1 MTTGSCSGNAT
12 SAATLVG
19 LLFVAMSVS
28 NGRSQAH
35 PQLIREFRAAA
46 ALLAFTNPF
55 TVSLFGLVPGTNIGY
70 PAAIV
75 GVIGVTFA
83 AAGVRATI
91 SLPSRLGH
99 RGPQATLILA
109 LLVVFGLQI
118 VFWGRTHPFAH
129 MDVGALANVGYVL
142 VASLLI
148 GIGRAWELVGEW
160 NTGLFSICRS
170 LDRPPSPATG
180 TDRPR
185 TRIRGFAVRTRIR
198 QGVAE
203 MGNEEHGTDFSP
215 RLMSLL
221 EPLAFAGDCVPLG
234 RAWSVTRT
242 PSWRRSRPCSASRR
256 RATRRSWIWWPSR
269 SVVGISCLSSTTRF
283 LATSPGAVAIDEEVA
298 LTVSDGA

>member
-1 MTTGSCSGNAT
+1 VVLGDYRELFVVIAT

-19 LLFVAMSVS
+19 LLFVAVSVS
-28 NGRSQAH
+28 KGRSQAH

-99 RGPQATLILA
+99 RRPQAILILA

-118 VFWGRTHPFAH
+118 VFGVVLIIRPH
-129 MDVGALANVGYVL
+129 DVGALANVGYVL

-160 NTGLFSICRS
+160 NTGLFSSVGLLIGLHPQQQELTNRPESVDS
-170 LDRPPSPATG
+170 LS
-180 TDRPR
+180 
-185 TRIRGFAVRTRIR
+185 
-198 QGVAE
+198 
-203 MGNEEHGTDFSP
+203 
-215 RLMSLL
+215 
-221 EPLAFAGDCVPLG
+221 EPE
-234 RAWSVTRT
+234 
-242 PSWRRSRPCSASRR
+242 SAK
-256 RATRRSWIWWPSR
+256 
-269 SVVGISCLSSTTRF
+269 
-283 LATSPGAVAIDEEVA
+283 E
-298 LTVSDGA
+298 